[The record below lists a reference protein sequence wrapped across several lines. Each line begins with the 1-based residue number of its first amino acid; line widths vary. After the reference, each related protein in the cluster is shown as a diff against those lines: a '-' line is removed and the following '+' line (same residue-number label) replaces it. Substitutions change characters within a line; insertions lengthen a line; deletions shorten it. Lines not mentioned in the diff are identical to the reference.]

1 MLVPYKI
8 LRGENVMNI
17 TITRNCKEKTCKKP
31 FTISEEEAKWL
42 KDKGLELP
50 KRCPECRKRRREE
63 KNGKR

>member
-1 MLVPYKI
+1 
-8 LRGENVMNI
+8 MNI